1 MILRANPCVFTEL
14 QMNSNAGVWI
24 DHRRSVIVTL
34 TSSGEH
40 VTHIDAHVEKHL
52 ERAGDSPLKGPYEA
66 RQVPADDSRQ
76 RALTGK
82 LNQYYDTV
90 IEALRGCENLILFG
104 PGEAKGEL
112 QKRLAKAKLGPR
124 VAAVETTDKMTDPQ
138 IAAKVRAHF
147 ADPALR

>member
-1 MILRANPCVFTEL
+1 
-14 QMNSNAGVWI
+14 MNSNAGVWI
-24 DHRRSVIVTL
+24 DHRCSVIVTL
-34 TSSGEH
+34 SSSGEH
-40 VTHIDAHVEKHL
+40 LAHIDAHVEKHL
-52 ERAGDSPLKGPYEA
+52 ERDGDSPLKGRYEA

-82 LNQYYDTV
+82 LNRYYDAV
-90 IEALRGCENLILFG
+90 IEALHGCENLLLFG

-112 QKRLAKAKLGPR
+112 NKRLAKIKPGLR

-147 ADPALR
+147 ADATLR

>member
-1 MILRANPCVFTEL
+1 
-14 QMNSNAGVWI
+14 MNSNAGVWI

-40 VTHIDAHVEKHL
+40 LTHIDAHVEKHL
-52 ERAGDSPLKGPYEA
+52 ERAGDSPMKGPYEA

-82 LNQYYDTV
+82 LNHYYDTV

-112 QKRLAKAKLGPR
+112 EKRLAKAKSGPR